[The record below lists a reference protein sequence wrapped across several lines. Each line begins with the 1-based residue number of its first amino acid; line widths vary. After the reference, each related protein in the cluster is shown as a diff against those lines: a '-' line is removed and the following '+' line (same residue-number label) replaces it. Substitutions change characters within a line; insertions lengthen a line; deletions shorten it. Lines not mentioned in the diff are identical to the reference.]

1 MRKLRDRLPPANS
14 LVVFE
19 AVARHMSFTRA
30 AQELRVGQAAVSR
43 QIRLLEDYL
52 GTALF
57 LRRHRAIEL
66 TPSGEH
72 FFKAVAMGLHY
83 IANVTDEIGHSR
95 KSRDVTIS
103 SSVTFA
109 SYWLMSRIAK
119 YRAQFAEADIRLVA
133 SARVRDI
140 TASDVDL
147 AVRYGHGQWP
157 DASAHHLFDNEV
169 FPVCAPSYLE
179 REGPIREV
187 SDLGGATLLHLDQF
201 DRNWVTWES
210 WLKSFEFQSPLK
222 GRSLSFDNYLL
233 LIHAAVRGEGVALC
247 GQRLAE
253 DLIREGTLVRPL
265 TVSVGSKH
273 AFYLVH
279 SAASHLRPEARRL
292 RDWLLDESRGNR
304 ERPSTRLGQGS
315 ETQVTRSTGI

>member
-1 MRKLRDRLPPANS
+1 MRTLRNRLPPANS

-30 AQELRVGQAAVSR
+30 ARELRVGQAAVSR
-43 QIRLLEDYL
+43 QIRLLEDFL

-72 FFKAVAMGLHY
+72 FFKAVAMGLQY
-83 IANVTDEIGHSR
+83 IANATDELDRDR

-119 YRAQFAEADIRLVA
+119 YRALFADADIRLVA
-133 SARVRDI
+133 SARVRDV
-140 TASDVDL
+140 TTRDVDL
-147 AVRYGHGQWP
+147 AVRYGRGPWP
-157 DASAHHLFDNEV
+157 DATAHHLFDNEI

-179 REGPIREV
+179 RDGPIRDV
-187 SDLGGATLLHLDQF
+187 SDLQDATLLHLDQF

-210 WLKSFEFQSPLK
+210 WLKSFEFDTPLR

-247 GQRLAE
+247 GRRLAE
-253 DLIREGTLVRPL
+253 DLIREGELVRPL
-265 TVSVGSKH
+265 TASVGSER
-273 AFYLVH
+273 AFYLLH
-279 SAASHLRPEARRL
+279 TATGRLRPEVRKL
-292 RDWLLDESRGNR
+292 RDWLLDESRGNG
-304 ERPSTRLGQGS
+304 ERP
-315 ETQVTRSTGI
+315 